1 MALLYY
7 NSVCFDI
14 VDLESVLCEIPHH
27 ESSLAVFNPVVD
39 LKSLN
44 EDDQEDLEFVVN
56 ELKKKIDIEF
66 DKLFNVIFKSW
77 NSREIIDLKELFLTL
92 TKKENFFEEGDL
104 HQVKTVYDVLL
115 MVKTR
120 CSYFNHEVFQTLI
133 EVHGSDQDK
142 TYLQRYKEA
151 FTVYCKAVPCIECV
165 DYGNGNESKRTKL
178 GFKHDFELKDLKQ
191 SAVKS
196 IQHNIA
202 RHLGIRPSSLYLQ
215 RVTEGCVF
223 LEFLV
228 PNFVVEKIF
237 PLTDSQIVAL
247 YLEDKVL
254 TIESVTF
261 KLVRLYSFISYAMY
275 CMNMAII
282 IMIINVQDIQSHASR
297 LLQASQLQTT
307 DSGKLCIYFA
317 TSSPMTML

>member
-1 MALLYY
+1 MALMYY
-7 NSVCFDI
+7 NSVCFGI

-27 ESSLAVFNPVVD
+27 ESSLAVSNPVVD
-39 LKSLN
+39 IKSLN
-44 EDDQEDLEFVVN
+44 EDDQEDLECVIN
-56 ELKKKIDIEF
+56 ELRRKIHIEF
-66 DKLFNVIFKSW
+66 HKLINVILKSW
-77 NSREIIDLKELFLTL
+77 NSRKIDFEELFLTV
-92 TKKENFFEEGDL
+92 KNENVFEEGDL
-104 HQVKTVYDVLL
+104 DRVKTVHDVLL
-115 MVKTR
+115 MVKSR
-120 CSYFNHEVFQTLI
+120 CSYFNHEVFQTMI

-142 TYLQRYKEA
+142 TYLQRYKEE

-178 GFKHDFELKDLKQ
+178 GFKVDFELKDLKQ
-191 SAVKS
+191 NVVKS

-215 RVTEGCVF
+215 RVTDGCVL

-247 YLEDKVL
+247 YSEDKVL
-254 TIESVTF
+254 TIESEAF
-261 KLVRLYSFISYAMY
+261 KLVRRSFINYAMH
-275 CMNMAII
+275 CMNMAVIVTVMII
-282 IMIINVQDIQSHASR
+282 IVQDIQSHASR

-307 DSGKLCIYFA
+307 DSGKLCTYFA
-317 TSSPMTML
+317 APSPMTMS

>member
-1 MALLYY
+1 MALMYY

-14 VDLESVLCEIPHH
+14 VDVESVLCEIPHH
-27 ESSLAVFNPVVD
+27 RSSLAVSNPVVD
-39 LKSLN
+39 LKSLD
-44 EDDQEDLEFVVN
+44 EDDREDLECVIN
-56 ELKKKIDIEF
+56 ELRMKIDIEF
-66 DKLFNVIFKSW
+66 DKLINVIFKSW
-77 NSREIIDLKELFLTL
+77 NSREIDLEELFLTL
-92 TKKENFFEEGDL
+92 KKENVFEEGDL
-104 HQVKTVYDVLL
+104 HQVKTVYEILS
-115 MVKTR
+115 MVISR

-142 TYLQRYKEA
+142 TYLQQYKEE

-165 DYGNGNESKRTKL
+165 DYGNGSESKRTKL
-178 GFKHDFELKDLKQ
+178 GFKVDFELKDLKQ

-196 IQHNIA
+196 IQRNIA

-215 RVTEGCVF
+215 HVTDGCVL

-247 YLEDKVL
+247 YSEVKVL
-254 TIESVTF
+254 TIESEAF
-261 KLVRLYSFISYAMY
+261 KLVRPSFISYAMHST
-275 CMNMAII
+275 NMAVI

-307 DSGKLCIYFA
+307 DSGKLCI
-317 TSSPMTML
+317 SLLHHPL